1 MRVALWG
8 YNFLCH
14 TDVLR
19 QFIILSGQHERLFM
33 ISKYI
38 LVHLINYMQIW
49 QRGLFFNPIS
59 ILRKRKCV
67 GKNYICVP
75 CVHEIKRYTRQS
87 LTVYVPNSFCRV
99 RASPSGEGSTMFTAH
114 SRATNQSLTTW
125 RVWRLRRRS
134 TRSNGFLSR
143 TQPTSCFPPTV
154 SHSA

>member
-1 MRVALWG
+1 MSHWCFKTI
-8 YNFLCH
+8 YN
-14 TDVLR
+14 
-19 QFIILSGQHERLFM
+19 IIWETQMPVYIICKH
-33 ISKYI
+33 I
-38 LVHLINYMQIW
+38 LVNLIYYMQIW
-49 QRGLFFNPIS
+49 QRGLFAGSFLSNFDPA
-59 ILRKRKCV
+59 KEKMC

-75 CVHEIKRYTRQS
+75 CPEIKRYTRQS
-87 LTVYVPNSFCRV
+87 LTVDVPNSFRRV